1 MFLGHYA
8 LSLAAKRAAPR
19 TSLGAL
25 FAAATLADLLWPL
38 FLLTGW
44 ERVTIVPGP
53 NPFLRLAFDAYP
65 LSHSLLTLIVWGAVY
80 ALLYRRRSG
89 YARGAVVL
97 ALLVVSHWVLDLA
110 THRPDMPLYPGSAT
124 LGLGLWT
131 SVTGTLVVEGV
142 MFVAGVVIYGV
153 TTTPRDAVGRYG
165 IWALVAFL
173 AASYT
178 ASLFGPPP
186 PSVGALAIFAL
197 VFGVLFVVW
206 GWWADRHRDAA
217 YSN

>member
-44 ERVTIVPGP
+44 EHVSIVAGP
-53 NPFLRLAFDAYP
+53 NPFLRLTFDAYP
-65 LSHSLLTLIVWGAVY
+65 VSHSLLTLIVWGAVY
-80 ALLYRRRSG
+80 AVLYRRRTG
-89 YARGAVVL
+89 YARGAAVL
-97 ALLVVSHWVLDLA
+97 ALLVVSHWVLDVA
-110 THRPDMPLYPGSAT
+110 THGPDMPLYPGSAK

-131 SVTGTLVVEGV
+131 SVAGTLVVEGV
-142 MFVAGVVIYGV
+142 MFVAGVAIYAA
-153 TTTPRDAVGRYG
+153 TTTARDAVGRSG
-165 IWALVAFL
+165 FWALVAFL
-173 AASYT
+173 AASYA

-186 PSVGALAIFAL
+186 PGVGALAIFAL
-197 VFGVLFVVW
+197 VFGGLFVVW
-206 GWWADRHRDAA
+206 GWWTDRHRDAA
-217 YSN
+217 YSS

>member
-1 MFLGHYA
+1 
-8 LSLAAKRAAPR
+8 LAAKRAAPR

-38 FLLTGW
+38 LLLTGW
-44 ERVTIVPGP
+44 EHVTIVTGP

-65 LSHSLLTLIVWGAVY
+65 LSHSLLLLILWGAAY
-80 ALLYRRRSG
+80 AALYRLRTG

-97 ALLVVSHWVLDLA
+97 ALLVVSHWVLDVA
-110 THRPDMPLYPGSAT
+110 THRPDMPLYPGSAK

-131 SVTGTLVVEGV
+131 SVAGTLVVEGV
-142 MFVAGVVIYGV
+142 MFVAGVVIYGA
-153 TTTPRDAVGRYG
+153 TTTPRDAAGRYG
-165 IWALVAFL
+165 FWALVVVL
-173 AASYT
+173 AASYA

-186 PSVGALAIFAL
+186 PSVGALAIFAV

-206 GWWADRHRDAA
+206 GWWADRHRDAV
-217 YSN
+217 YSS